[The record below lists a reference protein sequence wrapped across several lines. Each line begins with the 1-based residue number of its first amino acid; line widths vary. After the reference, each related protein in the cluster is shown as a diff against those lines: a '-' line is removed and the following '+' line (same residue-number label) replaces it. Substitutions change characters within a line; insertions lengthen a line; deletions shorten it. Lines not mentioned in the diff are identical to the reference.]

1 MKRDMCDIEQ
11 ITADFYA
18 PIYEYICRKIDDR
31 HAAYDLTQN
40 VFLAFY
46 ETDLH
51 TTIEDARAWLYSTA
65 RRQAAQYHRQNYR
78 KRAHETADA
87 ADDTQMTVDG
97 DLADSF
103 TDGDIAQM
111 KAGILEALTDEE
123 RALYRAVYEEDVD
136 YQRLSDTYG
145 ITYDALRKR
154 ISRIR
159 KKIRLAIQK
168 LLYCLFWMIYRF

>member
-1 MKRDMCDIEQ
+1 M
-11 ITADFYA
+11 
-18 PIYEYICRKIDDR
+18 
-31 HAAYDLTQN
+31 
-40 VFLAFY
+40 
-46 ETDLH
+46 
-51 TTIEDARAWLYSTA
+51 
-65 RRQAAQYHRQNYR
+65 
-78 KRAHETADA
+78 
-87 ADDTQMTVDG
+87 
-97 DLADSF
+97 ADSF
-103 TDGDIAQM
+103 SDGDITQM